1 MKERFQRARLI
12 DSMTEDRE
20 CPYLPGRNSNYE
32 EHYVHHLRPEL
43 YGKLLS
49 MGFRRSGHIVYRP
62 QCPSCSE
69 CRQMRIPVEL
79 FRPGR
84 SMKRV
89 LKRGSDVQAGIS
101 RPECSD
107 EKYDMFRRYL
117 NHYHDGTMS
126 RDLISFVSFL
136 YDSPAETYE
145 ITYSRAG
152 RTIGASI
159 VDMVPDGLSSV
170 YMYFDP
176 EFGKLSPGTLSI
188 MREMA
193 LCLELNLP
201 YYYLGFLVSK
211 SRTMNYKSR
220 FQPYE
225 ILSAPGK
232 WKMIADRGA
241 NISHE

>member
-1 MKERFQRARLI
+1 MKE
-12 DSMTEDRE
+12 DKN
-20 CPYLPGRNSNYE
+20 CPYLPGRYSIYE
-32 EHYVHHLRPEL
+32 EYYVHHLRPEM

-62 QCPSCSE
+62 QCLSCSE

-89 LKRGSDVQAGIS
+89 LKRGSDVQAGIFM
-101 RPECSD
+101 PEFSD
-107 EKYDMFRRYL
+107 EKYDLFKRYL
-117 NHYHDGTMS
+117 NHYHDATMS
-126 RDLISFVSFL
+126 RDLMSFVSFL

-152 RTIGASI
+152 RTIGVSI
-159 VDMVPDGLSSV
+159 VDIVPDGLSSV

-188 MREMA
+188 MREIA
-193 LCLELNLP
+193 LCRELQLP
-201 YYYLGFLVSK
+201 YYYLGFIVAG
-211 SRTMNYKSR
+211 SRTMNYKAR
-220 FQPYE
+220 FKPHE

-232 WKMIADRGA
+232 WEMMADKGA
-241 NISHE
+241 NISHD